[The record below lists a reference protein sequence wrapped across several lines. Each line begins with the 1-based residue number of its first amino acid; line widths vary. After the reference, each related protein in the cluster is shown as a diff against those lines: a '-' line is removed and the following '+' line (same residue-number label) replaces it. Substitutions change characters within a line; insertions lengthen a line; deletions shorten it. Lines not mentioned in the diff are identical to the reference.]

1 MALTNAE
8 RQARHRERTK
18 EKLRNATGDSPLRNE
33 FQPLTGGIAE
43 DYSQASDLW
52 LRHLGVFGKKSQD
65 ELATAAEFLAEEI
78 TMAEIKMMVRM
89 CAFTRLNQLYRL
101 HQSGSDE
108 EPPLPDWWIF
118 TGQLEQSL
126 RNEDE
131 RKAVT

>member
-18 EKLRNATGDSPLRNE
+18 EKLRNATGSEPLRND

-43 DYSQASDLW
+43 DYRQASDLW
-52 LRHLGVFGKKSQD
+52 LRHLSAFGKTSQD
-65 ELATAAEFLAEEI
+65 EWATAAEFLAEEI
-78 TMAEIKMMVRM
+78 TMSEIKMMVRM

-108 EPPLPDWWIF
+108 DPPLPDWWIF
-118 TGQLEQSL
+118 VGQLEASL
-126 RNEDE
+126 RNE
-131 RKAVT
+131 